1 MVATDTAAKIQEE
14 LGTLDPHKDEEYER
28 FLTASSRLQIM
39 TDKSNRFATTNHLM
53 QQELLK
59 VNQAIVNHFITI
71 NALEMAR
78 DDLLPLV
85 GSELALGQ
93 GRNTENQS
101 LELSQNVM
109 QLFQSLL
116 DRNVDSAVENME
128 QLRRSNLS
136 SGIFESLNRDI
147 QVYLQGL
154 NQAGHIEE
162 RIESLDI
169 DQVSVEAPQAPGLP
183 NMGAIN
189 LTLTSDI
196 PKQKTLGTIPTTKQ

>member
-1 MVATDTAAKIQEE
+1 
-14 LGTLDPHKDEEYER
+14 
-28 FLTASSRLQIM
+28 
-39 TDKSNRFATTNHLM
+39 
-53 QQELLK
+53 
-59 VNQAIVNHFITI
+59 
-71 NALEMAR
+71 
-78 DDLLPLV
+78 
-85 GSELALGQ
+85 
-93 GRNTENQS
+93 
-101 LELSQNVM
+101 M

-128 QLRRSNLS
+128 QLRCSNLS

-196 PKQKTLGTIPTTKQ
+196 PKQKALGTMPTTKQ